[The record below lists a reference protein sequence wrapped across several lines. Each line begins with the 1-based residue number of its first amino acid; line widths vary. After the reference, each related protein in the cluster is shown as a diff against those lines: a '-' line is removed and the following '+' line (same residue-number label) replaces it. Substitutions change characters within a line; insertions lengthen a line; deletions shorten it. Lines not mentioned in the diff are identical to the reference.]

1 MRIAPL
7 AVLLPLTLAA
17 CSSDDASDKAT
28 DTAGAAQDA
37 PEPTDA
43 DGDGFAEADDC
54 DDTNAAI
61 NPDATEVCDGIDN
74 DCNDWID
81 DDDPG
86 VTGGEVFY
94 FDYDGD
100 GFGDNSFTETAC
112 EAPENYV
119 ADNTDCNDAVAA
131 INPDATEICD
141 DANADENCNG
151 VADDEDETVDDAS
164 KLAFYADADLD
175 GFASV
180 DPTMQC
186 DQGDL
191 MTEGT
196 DCNDADAAAYPGADE
211 WCDGVQTD
219 CSTAW
224 SADTEPAI
232 TFTNAIGER
241 SNLAGFPDPFDDD
254 GIYEVCGSDLAITG
268 GDAGLM
274 TIRGMTPTASLST
287 SESLETV
294 ATISL
299 SDLAVTVQSGGEWY
313 NSGDLTIENVS
324 VNGLSGGLGAGFYY
338 GTGDL
343 YAANV
348 DFSGNIAGGFTVSG
362 IMTIEGMTYDSTGTG
377 FNIVPLSWG
386 GSATLTDVTDT
397 TDYTAL
403 GVLGYIISDGDATI
417 TNLTTSALFYLDGG
431 NANVEESAL
440 IDGWVGL
447 IVSAGGT
454 VTLSNSE
461 VSGHATDTLGVGAL
475 TIEDTSTIRL
485 INSVVDDNETDVQY
499 GYGDAALDLD
509 SLEDA
514 SGTLVDVTCTS
525 DGCANTAP

>member
-1 MRIAPL
+1 MRIASL
-7 AVLLPLTLAA
+7 SVLLSLTLAA
-17 CSSDDASDKAT
+17 CSSDDASDKST
-28 DTAGAAQDA
+28 DTAGATQDA

-131 INPDATEICD
+131 INPDGTEVCD

-241 SNLAGFPDPFDDD
+241 SNLDGFPDPFDDD

-287 SESLETV
+287 SAPFGTA
-294 ATISL
+294 ATIRL
-299 SDLAVTVQSGGEWY
+299 SDLAVTMQGGGSWY

-324 VNGLSGGLGAGFYY
+324 VNGLPGDPSVFYY
-338 GTGDL
+338 GSGDL
-343 YAANV
+343 SAANV
-348 DFSGNIAGGFTVSG
+348 DFSGNIQAAFSVNGT
-362 IMTIEGMTYDSTGTG
+362 MTIDGMAYDYTGT
-377 FNIVPLSWG
+377 FDEVIPITCG

-397 TDYTAL
+397 TDYAAL
-403 GVLGYIISDGDATI
+403 GMLGYIESYTDATI
-417 TNLTTSALFYLDGG
+417 TNLTTSAMLYVRGG
-431 NANVEESAL
+431 NMNVDESAL
-440 IDGWVGL
+440 IDGVGG
-447 IVSAGGT
+447 VFVEEGT

-461 VSGHATDTLGVGAL
+461 VTGHSTEEGLSAL
-475 TIEDTSTIRL
+475 HLHRDPGIATIRL
-485 INSVVDDNETDVQY
+485 LNSVVDDNESDFQY
-499 GYGDAALDLD
+499 GLDGGVDLD

-514 SGTLVDVTCTS
+514 SGILVDVTCTS